1 MAVKN
6 GAMGVKFC
14 VMIVH
19 YCVIKLLVINAI
31 HSTFESLKQKLKT
44 MKQKLFFVVFM
55 MLGIGLNAYSSIT
68 SFNCYDGGRKLV
80 EVVLNSPWK
89 QHNMSET
96 CTPPQIF
103 KDAYSLYI
111 SSSCTFENL
120 EVVISDMAGSV
131 MSTST
136 ISVFANVEYVY
147 SIIDLLPGSYK
158 VELKYGEN
166 SIYGYFTVNAID
178 FSDD

>member
-1 MAVKN
+1 MKN

-80 EVVLNSPWK
+80 EVVLNSP
-89 QHNMSET
+89 
-96 CTPPQIF
+96 C
-103 KDAYSLYI
+103 
-111 SSSCTFENL
+111 
-120 EVVISDMAGSV
+120 
-131 MSTST
+131 
-136 ISVFANVEYVY
+136 
-147 SIIDLLPGSYK
+147 
-158 VELKYGEN
+158 
-166 SIYGYFTVNAID
+166 
-178 FSDD
+178 SDDTGYLLLSGPLSGCADDSA